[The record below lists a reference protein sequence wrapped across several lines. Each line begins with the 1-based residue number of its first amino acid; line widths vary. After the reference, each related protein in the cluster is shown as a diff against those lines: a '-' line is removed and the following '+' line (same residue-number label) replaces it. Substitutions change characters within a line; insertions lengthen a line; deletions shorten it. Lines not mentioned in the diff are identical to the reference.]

1 MTETGNNG
9 VKTRTATGTLNVL
22 PPGKSKTDVRK
33 FFFSQRVVDK
43 WNKLPDSVKQ
53 ADTVNTFK
61 NRLDDIMFPRA
72 KARWGHQPRHVP
84 AQMNNLVTL

>member
-1 MTETGNNG
+1 M
-9 VKTRTATGTLNVL
+9 L
-22 PPGKSKTDVRK
+22 PSGQPKTDDRK

-43 WNKLPDSVKQ
+43 WNHLPDSVKQ

-72 KARWGHQPRHVP
+72 RARWGHHSTQVP
-84 AQMNNLVTL
+84 AQMNDLVTP